1 MKISEKNGKIIFITA
16 AAVLTAALV
25 CVSVLLAVLN
35 GKYKAV
41 QGKIDDC
48 TAQLEAELAKNGEST
63 DKINELESQLDE
75 AKKAN
80 EAASEAVDAQK
91 EEISRIEKEK
101 NEAVARLEKEK
112 AVLQAQLTAK
122 KKAQQEE
129 LKRLA
134 VQNSQQSAA
143 PEGAKIC
150 YLTFDDGPSDNTLRI
165 LDILAGYNIK
175 ASFFVVG
182 TGKLEYL
189 NRIKAEG
196 HTVGLHSMTHNYSK
210 IYSSVDAYL
219 ADLNSLSDAVQSIT
233 GEKSMIMRF
242 PGGGSNAVSK
252 KYCSGIMSDLTVR
265 LPSMGYS
272 YFDWNVS
279 SGDAASV
286 KPSAQTII
294 NNVLTQAQGK
304 NSICVLM
311 HDTSVKTTTVDALP
325 SIISGLY
332 DQGYRFEPLTA
343 ATYGYHQ
350 RVGN

>member
-1 MKISEKNGKIIFITA
+1 MKISEKNGKIIFITV

-25 CVSVLLAVLN
+25 CVSALLVVLN

-41 QGKIDDC
+41 QEKIDDC
-48 TAQLEAELAKNGEST
+48 AAQLETERTKNGEST
-63 DKINELESQLDE
+63 DKINELESRLE
-75 AKKAN
+75 ETEKAN
-80 EAASEAVDAQK
+80 EAASKAFDAQK

-101 NEAVARLEKEK
+101 SEVISRLEKEK
-112 AVLQAQLTAK
+112 AALQAQLTAK
-122 KKAQQEE
+122 RKAQQEE

-134 VQNSQQSAA
+134 VQNSQQAAA

-189 NRIKAEG
+189 TRIKAEG
-196 HTVGLHSMTHNYSK
+196 HTIGLHSMTHNYSK
-210 IYSSVDAYL
+210 IYSGVDAYL
-219 ADLNSLSDAVQSIT
+219 ADLNSLSDTVQSII
-233 GEKSMIMRF
+233 GEKSMIIRF
-242 PGGGSNAVSK
+242 PGGGSNTVSR
-252 KYCSGIMSDLTVR
+252 KYCNGIMSDLTVR
-265 LPSMGYS
+265 LPGMGYS

-279 SGDAASV
+279 SGDASSV
-286 KPSAQTII
+286 KPPAQKII

-304 NSICVLM
+304 SSICVLM
-311 HDTSVKTTTVDALP
+311 HDTSAKTTTVDALP